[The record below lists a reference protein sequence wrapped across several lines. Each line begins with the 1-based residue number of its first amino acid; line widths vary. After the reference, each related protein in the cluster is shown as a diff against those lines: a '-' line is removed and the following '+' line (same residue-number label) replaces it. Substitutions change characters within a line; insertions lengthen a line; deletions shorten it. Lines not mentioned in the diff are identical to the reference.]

1 VQVQTLNGGTF
12 EPRTAAQDNRRRF
25 EQSGV
30 FAVNL
35 VGGPGCGKTSLIR
48 RTVECIDAGR
58 RVGVIVADPDSHVD
72 GDALKGSACR
82 VAEVRTAPCGC
93 LDARDLRDALDH
105 IDPDSLDLLLI
116 ENVSTLIG
124 PAECDL
130 GECKR
135 VAVFSVAAGDD
146 KLLKYPDVVRWAD
159 VVVLNKTDL
168 LESFRFNLGRFRNEV
183 TRVNPGAALFE
194 MSTLTG
200 EGVDPWLSWLRWESH
215 RVPRNSP
222 SFPME
227 IQ

>member
-1 VQVQTLNGGTF
+1 VRVQTLDGGTF
-12 EPRTAAQDNRRRF
+12 EPLTPAQDNRRRF

-58 RVGVIVADPDSHVD
+58 HVGVIVADPDSHVD
-72 GDALKGSACR
+72 ADALKGSACR

-93 LDARDLRDALDH
+93 LDPRELRDALDR
-105 IDPDSLDLLLI
+105 IDLDSLDLLLI

-124 PAECDL
+124 PTACDL

-159 VVVLNKTDL
+159 VVVLNKIDL
-168 LESFRFNLGRFRNEV
+168 LKSFPFRIDAFRRHV
-183 TRVNPGAALFE
+183 AAVNPDAALFE

-200 EGVDPWLSWLRWESH
+200 EGVEPWLSWLRWESH
-215 RVPRNSP
+215 RVPSHSP
-222 SFPME
+222 SVRKVIP
-227 IQ
+227 